1 MHGSHPLMCDATDA
15 FYQVYQGLKGPFI
28 LCQIPR
34 LHILV
39 LKYPMQTLPL
49 PLLPEFLRKITDNF
63 YHLTQFSRCWNFI
76 TPEKDAEEVQLA
88 FA

>member
-1 MHGSHPLMCDATDA
+1 
-15 FYQVYQGLKGPFI
+15 
-28 LCQIPR
+28 
-34 LHILV
+34 
-39 LKYPMQTLPL
+39 MQTLPL